1 MARFS
6 DPNLFE
12 YEYQEEKRKTMTEKT
27 VKINS
32 LELENVKRVKAVRIE
47 PTASGLTVIGGRNNQ
62 GKTSVL
68 DAITYTLGGADYK
81 PTNVKRDGSMV
92 DPHMKIV
99 LSNGI
104 IVERTGKN
112 STLKVTDPSGIKAGQ
127 TLLNSFISQFALDLP
142 KFMNADEKEKARTLL
157 NIIGVGDQLA
167 KFDAEE
173 DKLANERLAIGRIA
187 KEKKGH
193 ANQLPQWDGVPEN
206 LISASEMISQQQE
219 ILARNGMR
227 QHWKA
232 EYDRILMALNQ
243 TEDEIDSLKRR
254 LADLNARKED
264 LTKKAQEAQ
273 HTPEELE
280 MESTAELERSIGE
293 IDAINAKVRDN
304 LAKEQAQLEAD
315 DYQRKYEALSAE
327 IDEVRKSRMKLLD
340 GAAMPLEGLG
350 IDHGSL
356 IYKGQPWDNMSG
368 SDQLKV
374 SAAIVRKL
382 NPKCGFVLLDKLEQM
397 DLETLKEFG
406 AWLEREGLQAI
417 ATRVST
423 GDECSIYIED
433 GYSIDH
439 EGNKTAETLVRPA
452 EMMKN
457 PEPAVSAPKW
467 EAGKF

>member
-1 MARFS
+1 
-6 DPNLFE
+6 
-12 YEYQEEKRKTMTEKT
+12 MTNTET

-81 PTNVKRDGSMV
+81 PSNVKRDGSMV

-104 IVERTGKN
+104 VVERTGKN
-112 STLKVTDPSGIKAGQ
+112 STLKVTDPSGTKAGQ

-142 KFMNADEKEKARTLL
+142 KFMNANEKEKARTLL

-193 ANQLPQWDGVPEN
+193 ADQLPQWDGVPEN
-206 LISASEMISQQQE
+206 PVSASEMIKQQQE
-219 ILARNGMR
+219 ILARNGENQRKRERVGFIETQCAQVYDIVKDLETKLAEAREKHR
-227 QHWKA
+227 QL
-232 EYDRILMALNQ
+232 E
-243 TEDEIDSLKRR
+243 
-254 LADLNARKED
+254 ED
-264 LTKKAQEAQ
+264 LQIARTDAKDLQD
-273 HTPEELE
+273 
-280 MESTAELERSIGE
+280 ESTAELERNISE
-293 IDAINAKVRDN
+293 IDQINAKVRDN
-304 LAKEQAQLEAD
+304 IAKEQAQLEAD
-315 DYQRKYEALSAE
+315 EYQRRYDSLSADIE
-327 IDEVRKSRMKLLD
+327 TVRENRLKLLE
-340 GAAMPLEGLG
+340 GAAMPLEGLS
-350 IDHGSL
+350 IDRGAL
-356 IYKGQPWDNMSG
+356 IYNGQPWDNMSG

-382 NPKCGFVLLDKLEQM
+382 NPKCGFVPLDKLEQM
-397 DLETLKEFG
+397 DIDTLNEFG
-406 AWLEREGLQAI
+406 AWLKAENLQAI

-423 GDECSIYIED
+423 GDECTIYIED
-433 GYSIDH
+433 GYSIDRN
-439 EGNKTAETLVRPA
+439 GNKTAETEIRPA

-457 PEPAVSAPKW
+457 PEPVMTAPKW

>member
-1 MARFS
+1 
-6 DPNLFE
+6 
-12 YEYQEEKRKTMTEKT
+12 
-27 VKINS
+27 
-32 LELENVKRVKAVRIE
+32 
-47 PTASGLTVIGGRNNQ
+47 
-62 GKTSVL
+62 
-68 DAITYTLGGADYK
+68 
-81 PTNVKRDGSMV
+81 
-92 DPHMKIV
+92 
-99 LSNGI
+99 
-104 IVERTGKN
+104 
-112 STLKVTDPSGIKAGQ
+112 
-127 TLLNSFISQFALDLP
+127 
-142 KFMNADEKEKARTLL
+142 
-157 NIIGVGDQLA
+157 
-167 KFDAEE
+167 
-173 DKLANERLAIGRIA
+173 
-187 KEKKGH
+187 
-193 ANQLPQWDGVPEN
+193 
-206 LISASEMISQQQE
+206 MISQQQE

-227 QHWKA
+227 QQWKA

-243 TEDEIDSLKRR
+243 TEDEIDSLTRR
-254 LADLNARKED
+254 LADLNARKAD
-264 LTKKAQEAQ
+264 LVQKAQEAQ
-273 HTPEELE
+273 HTPAELE
-280 MESTAELERSIGE
+280 MESTAELERNISE

-304 LAKEQAQLEAD
+304 LAKEQAQIEAD

-327 IDEVRKSRMKLLD
+327 IDEVRKNRMKLLD
-340 GAAMPLEGLG
+340 GAAMPLEGLS

-397 DLETLKEFG
+397 DLDTLREFG
-406 AWLEREGLQAI
+406 TWLEKEGLQAI

-457 PEPAVSAPKW
+457 PEPAVAAPKW